1 MIRAVL
7 DDARSAGWSA
17 TDGGHHPLRRACTVK
32 STIARSGRGGLC
44 RFVQRVTFRP
54 GAVCLTRSRRG
65 GDLHGLYTTREKK
78 MAETETHEH
87 ARTDEALETLTRW
100 GRDPGTDGGENI
112 GFSVS
117 RQGAPSDAFLAM
129 GDCTPFTPSGSRG
142 ILSGQTPGS
151 TGAPVA
157 YFIDFSGSPVL
168 QSGFVISGLVVAGA
182 CGAVLTEGDGH
193 LTIMVC
199 ENSEQRGGRR
209 CHRR

>member
-1 MIRAVL
+1 
-7 DDARSAGWSA
+7 
-17 TDGGHHPLRRACTVK
+17 
-32 STIARSGRGGLC
+32 
-44 RFVQRVTFRP
+44 VTFRP

-65 GDLHGLYTTREKK
+65 RDLHGLYTTREKN

-157 YFIDFSGSPVL
+157 YFIDFSRSPGSPLTVNQVPFTFSFDLNTGKVTLAGSFPDLPPSLDFTVEFAKEFDGAGGENILFYSEKTSDNAGYVL
-168 QSGFVISGLVVAGA
+168 AVQLVAA
-182 CGAVLTEGDGH
+182 
-193 LTIMVC
+193 
-199 ENSEQRGGRR
+199 S
-209 CHRR
+209 